1 MPGFSTEH
9 AKWRRRSPDLHFTL
23 PVLGFR
29 ALASPPARSR
39 LPQIGIGAVIKGWD
53 EGVMGMSLGEKAV
66 LNVSSDFGYGER
78 GASTV
83 IPPNADLKFE
93 VELLAI
99 GGTFAPGYGGGA
111 TCSQC
116 ALQ

>member
-9 AKWRRRSPDLHFTL
+9 TKWRRRSPGLHFT
-23 PVLGFR
+23 PVPSPGFPT
-29 ALASPPARSR
+29 SRSLSH

>member
-1 MPGFSTEH
+1 M
-9 AKWRRRSPDLHFTL
+9 ARR
-23 PVLGFR
+23 LG
-29 ALASPPARSR
+29 AYLETPLLQSHARSCV
-39 LPQIGIGAVIKGWD
+39 PQIGIGAVIKGWD
-53 EGVMGMSLGEKAV
+53 EGVLEMSLGEKAV

-83 IPPNADLKFE
+83 IPPNAALKFE

-99 GGTFAPGYGGGA
+99 GGTCAPGYGGGA

>member
-9 AKWRRRSPDLHFTL
+9 AEWRRRSPDLHFTL